1 MATEAGKSTPTKTT
15 TPARAATTPA
25 PDAIEDTKGQEA
37 GNLATDGDVVGST
50 AVPGVDVDAQDQA
63 IKDAGSTDRSDHV
76 IEEGVFIDPS
86 TVGAGTILPGG
97 GYGDPLPD
105 PQVQRKNADEDY
117 QVK

>member
-1 MATEAGKSTPTKTT
+1 MAETPKTTAPKTT
-15 TPARAATTPA
+15 TPAPA
-25 PDAIEDTKGQEA
+25 PAPKATEDTQAKDA

-50 AVPGVDVDAQDQA
+50 AVPGVDVEAQDQA
-63 IKDAGSTDRSDHV
+63 IKDAGSSNREDHV

-117 QVK
+117 KIK

>member
-1 MATEAGKSTPTKTT
+1 MATETGKTPTKA
-15 TPARAATTPA
+15 TPARTTAPA
-25 PDAIEDTKGQEA
+25 GTEDTKAQDA

-50 AVPGVDVDAQDQA
+50 AVPGVDVDKHDAA
-63 IKDAGSTDRSDHV
+63 IKDAGTSDPADHV
-76 IEEGVFIDPS
+76 IEEGVFYDPS

-105 PQVQRKNADEDY
+105 PQVQRRDADSDY